1 MYFLIGLIVSFIS
14 AFIGWLGV
22 QRTGNYENGWGAML
36 LWSIPVYLVVAGL
49 LFLVL

>member
-1 MYFLIGLIVSFIS
+1 MYFLIGLLASFVS
-14 AFIGWLGV
+14 AFVGWLGV

-36 LWSIPVYLVVAGL
+36 LWSIPVYLCVAGL